1 MKIYKKTTFLV
12 VALILGI
19 TSINAKE
26 MKKELKTILDLGK
39 QMSSMRN
46 MLETYALVATDVEYK
61 EPEKRLEDSM
71 KEYEEV
77 LDFIDKNLKD
87 KDIEASIKASRK
99 AWAPVKKAFL
109 SAKNHH
115 KTINKGSKHD
125 SIHDKMIDEGIF
137 IHSNIRSVI
146 KELAKMK
153 AHIIEKQKIK
163 DSTEL
168 NAAIEIA
175 ASSQRLS
182 AHYMMKMWGLPDP
195 TIQEHWDNGVKIYTD
210 SIAIL
215 KKSAYY
221 KDPKFKKEL
230 DSSEKNLNYFT
241 TVIMFDDKY
250 VPVVVHEKAQLAFK
264 SANNMSKTILIQITK

>member
-1 MKIYKKTTFLV
+1 MKIYKKTSFLV

-19 TSINAKE
+19 TSANAKE
-26 MKKELKTILDLGK
+26 MKQELKIVLELGK

-46 MLETYALVATDVEYK
+46 MLESYALVATDVEYK
-61 EPEKRLEDSM
+61 DPEKRLGDSI
-71 KEYEEV
+71 KEYES
-77 LDFIDKNLKD
+77 LLALIAKTMKD
-87 KDIEASIKASRK
+87 KDIVDSLKASK
-99 AWAPVKKAFL
+99 EAWKPVKVAFV
-109 SAKNHH
+109 SARDHH
-115 KTINKGSKHD
+115 KQDGGD
-125 SIHDKMIDEGIF
+125 DAIHKRMIDEGIF
-137 IHSNIRSVI
+137 IHANIRSVI

-153 AHIIEKQKIK
+153 AHILKEEKIA
-163 DSTEL
+163 DSKEL

-195 TIQEHWDNGVKIYTD
+195 TIQEHWDKGVKIYKD

-230 DSSEKNLNYFT
+230 DATEKNLNYFV
-241 TVIMFDDKY
+241 TVMMFDDKY
-250 VPVVVHEKAQLAFK
+250 VPILVHEKAKFTFE
-264 SANNMSKTILIQITK
+264 SANKMSKTILMQITK